1 MESTKKPE
9 NAAGKNSRF
18 ALYAWGVTALTLVVI
33 LWGAFVRASHSG
45 DGCGAH
51 WPLCNGEVLP
61 TAERK
66 TLVEF
71 AHRATSG
78 VAFLLVVGL
87 TVWAFRAFGRGHAV
101 RRGAAL
107 SALFI
112 VTESL
117 IGAGLV
123 LLRLVGNNASGAR
136 AVYLSI
142 HLVNTF
148 LLVAALALT
157 AWWATRGEGARA
169 PRFAEF
175 LRGRVGAALL
185 GTLAVGVSGAVAAL
199 GATLFP
205 EGGAASAPDAHPLFG
220 LRQYNLHPLLALV
233 VGAYL
238 VYFALRAGREAGRDG
253 WTRRWARSVVGLV
266 LVQTAAGLLN
276 AWLLAPV
283 WLQIVHLLLADLLWL
298 ALVLLSADVLAH
310 ARTSADASL
319 PALEV
324 SPAEGERVALSA
336 ARD

>member
-1 MESTKKPE
+1 M
-9 NAAGKNSRF
+9 NRHSRF
-18 ALYAWGVTALTLVVI
+18 AAYAWGVTALTLVVI

-51 WPLCNGEVLP
+51 WPLCNGEVVP
-61 TAERK
+61 YAAHSK

-87 TVWAFRAFGRGHAV
+87 AVWAFRAFPRGHAA
-101 RRGAAL
+101 RKGAAL
-107 SALFI
+107 SGLFI

-136 AVYLSI
+136 AVYLSV

-157 AWWATRGEGARA
+157 AWWAGEGREA
-169 PRFAEF
+169 PRLREFA
-175 LRGRVGAALL
+175 RGRTGLALF
-185 GTLAVGVSGAVAAL
+185 GMLAVGVSGAVAAL

-205 EGGAASAPDAHPLFG
+205 GGDTAAPGAHPLFG
-220 LRQYNLHPLLALV
+220 LRQYNLHPLLAIL

-238 VYFALRAGREAGRDG
+238 AHFAARVKDNGPEASRLS
-253 WTRRWARSVVGLV
+253 AAVVALL
-266 LVQTAAGLLN
+266 LVQTAAGVVN

-283 WLQIVHLLLADLLWL
+283 WMQILHLLLADLLWL
-298 ALVLLSADVLAH
+298 ALVLLCASALTQAEAVG
-310 ARTSADASL
+310 ARLQHSL
-319 PALEV
+319 KL
-324 SPAEGERVALSA
+324 SPSEGETAALSS